1 MASFVQLKLF
11 SENSYSMAIRDMRVD
26 SLVYDNGTLVKTH
39 IQRTENG
46 HVYAHNHAVLCILR
60 DSKRVWLNND
70 ESVMVDIHAHD
81 GHGHIRDDDHGH
93 IRKYNRSH
101 AHDSE
106 FFCNKRGYIVSC
118 KKEVSNTGCDM

>member
-1 MASFVQLKLF
+1 
-11 SENSYSMAIRDMRVD
+11 MAIRDRWVD

-60 DSKRVWLNND
+60 DSKQVWLNND
-70 ESVMVDIHAHD
+70 ESVMVDIRAHD
-81 GHGHIRDDDHGH
+81 GHGHIRDVCDDDHGH

-106 FFCNKRGYIVSC
+106 FFCNGRGYILSC
-118 KKEVSNTGCDM
+118 KTEVSNTGCDM